1 MKKLPTN
8 TSKPIQYILTP
19 EGVGILNTPPYQ
31 NLLGTLWITEVVKQ
45 VWSVFDPSTLS
56 IYEKFPGRLKTWD
69 VAESEFGLYLDF
81 IVNVLN
87 FSFH

>member
-19 EGVGILNTPPYQ
+19 EGVGVLTTPPYQ

-45 VWSVFDPSTLS
+45 V
-56 IYEKFPGRLKTWD
+56 
-69 VAESEFGLYLDF
+69 
-81 IVNVLN
+81 
-87 FSFH
+87 